1 MCYYVNLKY
10 NNKNN
15 NIKKKYLNIYKI
27 YDYFIYLKN
36 KYKNSKNI

>member
-27 YDYFIYLKN
+27 YDHFIYLNN